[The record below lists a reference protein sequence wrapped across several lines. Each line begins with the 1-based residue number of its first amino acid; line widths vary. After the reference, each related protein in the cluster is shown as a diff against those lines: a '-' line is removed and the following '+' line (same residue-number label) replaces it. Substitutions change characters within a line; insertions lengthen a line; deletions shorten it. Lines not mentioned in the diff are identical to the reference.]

1 MRRILPA
8 FFLIV
13 SFACAPHARAQA
25 SDPQATTPSAQV
37 RATARKLLASGS
49 PEDAAKAA
57 DLLARAAE
65 IDEHD
70 AAALKAQAETAKL
83 KQPPERES
91 GWKVLVDITPFLSF
105 VIVALGFFVNS
116 AQARTAERE
125 KREEAVR
132 QRQSDADKAARDLQT
147 AEEERWSHAVAL
159 IQKSEDFSPAAAILS
174 TFLSGSHASIA
185 RHTAVSVMLN
195 AKKFSNFSD
204 LFNTF
209 IEPVTQDNLRQVLG
223 MLRSVSTTLAP
234 LLSKAWLKEGDDMS
248 ALTPAE
254 LETYYLLISMRTFLG
269 AKAAAAL
276 RQTRPSIE
284 LRDFSDMGFD
294 GIDLSNADL
303 RDCSAPYTWNAVNL
317 DGADL
322 RGMRNVTNTWVY
334 NTAWWHAAY
343 IDAGFLDL
351 LIERSPFK
359 PDQASNT
366 PRGISAE
373 DYRTELARLKAQSA
387 ADAALDANA
396 LAKA

>member
-8 FFLIV
+8 FLLIV
-13 SFACAPHARAQA
+13 SFACPPQARAQTG
-25 SDPQATTPSAQV
+25 DPQAATPSGQV

-83 KQPPERES
+83 KQPPESES

-105 VIVALGFFVNS
+105 VIVALGFFVNN

-132 QRQSDADKAARDLQT
+132 QRQSDADKAARELQV
-147 AEEERWSHAVAL
+147 AEEARWSHAVTL

-174 TFLSGSHASIA
+174 TFLSGSHAALA
-185 RHTAVSVMLN
+185 RNTAVSVMLN

-209 IEPVTQDNLRQVLG
+209 IEPVTQDNLQQVLT
-223 MLRSVSTTLAP
+223 MLRSVSITVAP
-234 LLSKAWLKEGDDMS
+234 LLSKSWVNETNDPS
-248 ALTPAE
+248 VLTPAE
-254 LETYYLLISMRTFLG
+254 ADSYHLLVRVRTFLG
-269 AKAAAAL
+269 AKAAAFL
-276 RQTRPSIE
+276 RQKRQSTDV
-284 LRDFSDMGFD
+284 LDFSDMGFD

-303 RDCSAPYTWNAVNL
+303 RNCIAPSSWNFVNL

-322 RGMRNVTNTWVY
+322 RGMRNVADTWVY
-334 NTAWWHAAY
+334 SSAWWHAAH

-359 PDQASNT
+359 PGQASNT

-373 DYRTELARLKAQSA
+373 DYRTEVARLKAELA
-387 ADAALDANA
+387 AGAAQDANA
-396 LAKA
+396 PAKA